1 MTLNLKQKQE
11 SSDCPYL
18 EGSNSR
24 KLVNKKGSISFSKAN
39 TGSVHS
45 E

>member
-1 MTLNLKQKQE
+1 MALNLKQKQQ
-11 SSDCPYL
+11 SSDCSDL
-18 EGSNSR
+18 AGFNSR

-39 TGSVHS
+39 TRPVRS